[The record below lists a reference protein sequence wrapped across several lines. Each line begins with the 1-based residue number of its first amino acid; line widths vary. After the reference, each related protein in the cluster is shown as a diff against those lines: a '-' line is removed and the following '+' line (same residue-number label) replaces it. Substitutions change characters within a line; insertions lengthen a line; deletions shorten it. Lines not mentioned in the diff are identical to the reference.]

1 MSNNLANLMVGFG
14 LDLSA
19 LQKDAPEAFRLLNS
33 QTLSMSAEMK
43 RASREGAESFRLI
56 DEALGIHV
64 SRPLTR
70 ILTQEFPLLASGL
83 QSVLGGAIFGALA
96 TVGVEAFDKISERI
110 EKAQKAQEAYAE
122 AVRHTGDVIGDLGAS
137 HARTMQ
143 ELSLE
148 LAAKQDQPGA
158 AMKLADFK
166 IDTGALDQAKK
177 GIGEIADAF
186 DKEAKAAGA
195 AAKPFTQ
202 FMAALGFIKD
212 NFFSMNLGAD
222 ESAKKFDAFKRTLDE
237 IMRASS
243 ADPLAGVRES
253 LKRVNAEMSTT
264 GADIAAKMALLQH
277 QQSVG
282 FSFDVPGRPG
292 VKQPPVDQETLAS
305 NKQYFEMLK
314 AQQQVMQ
321 QILQEDTAR
330 HSLATQPDVAEQ
342 MERQQ
347 KALEAFQRSLS
358 EGMAKIAPQPHPFQ
372 KLMGELDSLRTKA
385 FQDFSELKKTVDSS
399 FDMTRPTEEM
409 EKYLATVDKT
419 EKNVFSAFQTFQQ
432 MQAALSKMP
441 TTGFAPLPAGIA
453 QTPNIPQPTLSMAPQ
468 LADLTELKK
477 VQTDPNEAWAE
488 AGRILAEIETPEQ
501 KYETGLRILDA
512 LTAQHRITTD
522 QLTAAQQK
530 LHEQFEESTDKLQK
544 LLEKTGDAT
553 AGFQAFFLQLEKSGG
568 RDGAFTFDI
577 LNKGLQGFEDQT
589 VNALTGGKT
598 AWMKYFEELDQM
610 ALKFVLNKGIA
621 ELGKNLAPTGLGQ
634 SLGLDKLLGVGPLP
648 AADQGT
654 LGAAPWIANGP
665 SSMPIPPPLDPMNLP
680 QSAFAPLSK
689 DLSSSLGT
697 GSQAAPLA
705 AAATQLTS
713 GSTLLMSAA
722 TTLQAAAT
730 ALSASGIGAGAGAGA
745 GGGFDI
751 ASAIPGFAGGTDDAP
766 GGMAWVGEQGPELEN
781 VPAGASITPASQVRT
796 GSSTH
801 NWYIDARGNEE
812 VGDRIQQ
819 ALAHAVPL
827 AEQRAIN
834 AVNEIQQRT
843 PH

>member
-19 LQKDAPEAFRLLNS
+19 LQKDAPEAFRILNS

-70 ILTQEFPLLASGL
+70 ILTQEFPLLAQGL
-83 QSVLGGAIFGALA
+83 QTVLGGAIFGALA

-253 LKRVNAEMSTT
+253 LQRVNAEMSTT

-282 FSFDVPGRPG
+282 FTFDVPGSPG
-292 VKQPPVDQETLAS
+292 VKQPPVDRETLAS
-305 NKQYFEMLK
+305 NQKYFEMLK
-314 AQQQVMQ
+314 AQRSVIED
-321 QILQEDTAR
+321 ILREDTAR
-330 HSLATQPDVAEQ
+330 RGLATQPDMAQQ
-342 MERQQ
+342 MERQRQAMEALQ
-347 KALEAFQRSLS
+347 KDISGGLGKFGPEFGAAADPL
-358 EGMAKIAPQPHPFQ
+358 Q
-372 KLMGELDSLRTKA
+372 KLMTEVTGLRMQAINDFRAIQESKASALDTRIEGQRLDEYLHKLDQVVEKA
-385 FQDFSELKKTVDSS
+385 RLNADI
-399 FDMTRPTEEM
+399 
-409 EKYLATVDKT
+409 A
-419 EKNVFSAFQTFQQ
+419 NA
-432 MQAALSKMP
+432 QAALAKIP
-441 TTGFAPLPAGIA
+441 IAGAPLPAGIA
-453 QTPNIPQPTLSMAPQ
+453 QTPNIPQPRLQLAPQ
-468 LADLTELKK
+468 LADLQELKK
-477 VQTDPNEAWAE
+477 VQTDANEAWAE
-488 AGRILAEIETPEQ
+488 AGKILAEIETPEQ
-501 KYETGLRILDA
+501 KYETGLRVLQT
-512 LTAQHRITTD
+512 LEQQGRITTE
-522 QLTAAQQK
+522 QFAAAQQK
-530 LHEQFEESTDKLQK
+530 LQEQLAESTNKLE
-544 LLEKTGDAT
+544 LLLRKTGDAS
-553 AGFQAFFLQLEKSGG
+553 AGFEAFILQLNKSGSQQ
-568 RDGAFTFDI
+568 GAFTFDI

-598 AWMKYFEELDQM
+598 AWAKYFEELDQM

-621 ELGKNLAPTGLGQ
+621 QLMQASGISNLFGPPQGQ
-634 SLGLDKLLGVGPLP
+634 QPGSTTSPGTSLGGGAPLSP
-648 AADQGT
+648 F
-654 LGAAPWIANGP
+654 
-665 SSMPIPPPLDPMNLP
+665 NLP
-680 QSAFAPLSK
+680 QSAFAPLS
-689 DLSSSLGT
+689 SLITGGGGAGGT
-697 GSQAAPLA
+697 ATLA
-705 AAATQLTS
+705 AAGTQLTT
-713 GSTLLMSAA
+713 GSSLLISAA
-722 TTLQAAAT
+722 TTLQTAAT
-730 ALSASGIGAGAGAGA
+730 TLSASGIGAGAGS